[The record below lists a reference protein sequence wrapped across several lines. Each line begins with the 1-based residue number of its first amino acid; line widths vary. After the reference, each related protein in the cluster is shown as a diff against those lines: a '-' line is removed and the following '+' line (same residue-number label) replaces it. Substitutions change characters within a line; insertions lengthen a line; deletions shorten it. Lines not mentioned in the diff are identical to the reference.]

1 MIKILIADD
10 HAVVREGLKAT
21 IQDMPGMGVVAEAKN
36 GQEVLDIVRTH
47 QVDVIILDLTMP
59 GRSGLDTL
67 LHLKREHPE
76 LPVLIVTLHSEEQYG
91 RRLLRSGA
99 HGYLSKACAP
109 EQLEAA
115 LRVVAQGK
123 KYVTPTLAEKLAT
136 DLVSP
141 QSVPPH
147 ASLSDREY
155 EILLLIGQG
164 HTPKEVAY
172 RLSLSPKTVMTYRI
186 RILEKLKMKTTA
198 DLIHYAVEHRLLE
211 QPLVIR

>member
-10 HAVVREGLKAT
+10 HALVREGLKAT
-21 IQDMPGMGVVAEAKN
+21 IQDMSDMSVVAEAKN
-36 GQEVLDIVRTH
+36 GQEVLDLVRTH
-47 QVDVIILDLTMP
+47 KIDVVILDLTMP

-67 LHLKREHPE
+67 LHLKREHTE

-109 EQLEAA
+109 EQLETA

-123 KYVTPTLAEKLAT
+123 KYVTATLAEKLAT

-172 RLSLSPKTVMTYRI
+172 RLALSPKTVMTYRI

-198 DLIHYAVEHRLLE
+198 DLIHYAVEHHLLE
-211 QPLVIR
+211 QPLVTR